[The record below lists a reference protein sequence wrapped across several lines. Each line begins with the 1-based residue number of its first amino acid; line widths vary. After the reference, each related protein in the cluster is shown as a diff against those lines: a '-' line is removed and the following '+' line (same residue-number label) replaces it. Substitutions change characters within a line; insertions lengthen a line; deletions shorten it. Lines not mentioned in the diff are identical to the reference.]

1 MSAPVGSLR
10 DLQDLLDG
18 VATLYG
24 EPRYFPFY
32 SVLLYTPMNGLNESL
47 HRYIVGRWDADAK
60 SLIGS
65 HFELFSAQT
74 GPNWL
79 VAIVE
84 DINRGQEIER
94 FSAGAVYEIA
104 RDLGA
109 RVDDLPIIVF
119 FTEPRTRKETLVLK
133 LVEALPAAERIKDED
148 IINLISKIAAT
159 VDGVWHRHGSSD
171 GRLNAL
177 RDELANALWPLGS
190 TAASKAQSGLDW
202 LKVSSANAPTIIA
215 AITSVV
221 NLIKALG
228 LY

>member
-1 MSAPVGSLR
+1 MSEPVGSLR

-32 SVLLYTPMNGLNESL
+32 GVLLYTPMNGLNEAL

-60 SLIGS
+60 SNIGG
-65 HFELFSAQT
+65 HFELFNVQT

-94 FSAGAVYEIA
+94 FSAGTVYDIA
-104 RDLGA
+104 RYLGA
-109 RVDDLPIIVF
+109 RVDDLPAIVF

-133 LVEALPAAERIKDED
+133 LVDVLPSAEGIKDED
-148 IINLISKIAAT
+148 ITNLISKIAAT
-159 VDGVWHRHGSSD
+159 IDEVWHRHGPSD
-171 GRLNAL
+171 RRLEAL
-177 RDELANALWPLGS
+177 RDELANALWPLGP

-202 LKVSSANAPTIIA
+202 LKVSFANAPTVIA

-221 NLIKALG
+221 NLIKAFG